1 MNRLFKVVKHIEMPK
16 AGPKKS
22 ICHFQKPEMILKWN
36 KQNSVRLPQKYQFL
50 LIDLSFL
57 DKLLMFDLYNSK
69 ITFVGAWSLI
79 RLNVKG
85 MFL

>member
-1 MNRLFKVVKHIEMPK
+1 M
-16 AGPKKS
+16 
-22 ICHFQKPEMILKWN
+22 
-36 KQNSVRLPQKYQFL
+36 QNSKFYRNIPFTLRY
-50 LIDLSFL
+50 I
-57 DKLLMFDLYNSK
+57 KLYALTESK